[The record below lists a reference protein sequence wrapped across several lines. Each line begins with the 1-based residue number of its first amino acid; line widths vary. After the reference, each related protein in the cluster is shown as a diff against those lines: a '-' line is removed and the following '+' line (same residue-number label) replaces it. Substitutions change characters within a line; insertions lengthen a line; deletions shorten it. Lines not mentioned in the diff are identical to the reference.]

1 MAQVKEFIDWIT
13 EYQKP
18 FSSIFVSEIFQEFIY
33 TVQKSISFG
42 LWFRQLGCMEHEQH
56 MANQHHL

>member
-42 LWFRQLGCMEHEQH
+42 PWFR
-56 MANQHHL
+56 